1 LVHQSD
7 YAFGHVTGEFEM
19 LTTLQKA
26 EILAK
31 AGVEVPVF
39 PRSHPM
45 IDGFSESTKQL
56 GFPLSE
62 TPSDTPPT
70 REMEAWTRAVEA
82 LHVEFVVARAARSL
96 RQATEVELLHRLR
109 TAKAHKPTQCPPR

>member
-1 LVHQSD
+1 
-7 YAFGHVTGEFEM
+7 M

-45 IDGFSESTKQL
+45 IDGFSGSTKQL
-56 GFPLSE
+56 GSRLSE

-70 REMEAWTRAVEA
+70 REVEAWTQAVEA

-109 TAKAHKPTQCPPR
+109 TAKAHKPTQCPPG